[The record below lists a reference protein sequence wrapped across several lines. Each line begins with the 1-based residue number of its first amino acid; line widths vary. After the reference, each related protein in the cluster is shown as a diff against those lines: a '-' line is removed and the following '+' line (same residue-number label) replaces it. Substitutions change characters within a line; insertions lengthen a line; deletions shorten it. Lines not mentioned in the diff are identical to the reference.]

1 MKCILILLQKML
13 GAVGSNKVS
22 QSTIP
27 YAFFLKK
34 AVWVLILARIRC
46 VRSDAFF
53 FPSYAGEA
61 SAGILCSSLGQHILK
76 PVDKSGPAVGA

>member
-1 MKCILILLQKML
+1 MYFDFITENVRGSRLKQSKSINNTLCLFFKESHLVVDISKNKM
-13 GAVGSNKVS
+13 
-22 QSTIP
+22 
-27 YAFFLKK
+27 
-34 AVWVLILARIRC
+34 C
-46 VRSDAFF
+46 RSDAFF